1 MDPRDIL
8 DVTVNRKIPVPA
20 GNPLQ
25 SCSSE
30 PAATMTELMCEYSTL
45 GKMGTVT
52 STVETRN
59 NNYMKA
65 PKKKKKKFNSGVH
78 KSWVSEFCVV
88 VPKICGSSEWKFL
101 HVTLT
106 RILELSGGI

>member
-1 MDPRDIL
+1 MDPGDIL

-65 PKKKKKKFNSGVH
+65 QKKKKSLIQGCTNPGCLNFVWWYLRFVGPQNGNFFTS
-78 KSWVSEFCVV
+78 
-88 VPKICGSSEWKFL
+88 PLQGS
-101 HVTLT
+101 
-106 RILELSGGI
+106 